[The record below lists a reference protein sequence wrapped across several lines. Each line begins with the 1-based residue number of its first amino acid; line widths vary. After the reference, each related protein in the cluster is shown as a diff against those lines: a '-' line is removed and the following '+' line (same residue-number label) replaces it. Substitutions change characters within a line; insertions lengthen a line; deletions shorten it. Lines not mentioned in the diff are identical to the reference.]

1 MPAFLILDSISLVTP
16 DGRPLFDGL
25 TLAIG
30 RERTGLV
37 GRNGCGKSTLLRL
50 IGGEIEPSGGSLQRI
65 GSIGMIAQLA
75 DERLTVGQALGVAS
89 DLARLRRLERGEGS
103 LEDAADADWTLETR
117 VQAALVETG
126 LPSLPLNRT
135 IASLSG
141 GERTRVALARLLI
154 EAPDVLL
161 LDEPTNN
168 LDADGRQA
176 VAQLLERWHGGVLV
190 ASHDRALLDRVDRI
204 VELTSVG
211 VTIFG
216 GAWSAFAEARK
227 AARARAE
234 ADLRRASDALRNT
247 ERALQKAREK
257 KARRDK
263 AGRAWRAKGIEDK
276 MFLDREKERAE
287 NTAARESHLGDRLIG
302 DRTEALEDAQA
313 RVEILT
319 PLAID
324 LPRTH
329 LSDGRELL
337 ALKDVVMTVGERHL
351 FGPLSFDVRGPAR
364 IAIRGANGSGKTT
377 LFRLIMGEL
386 QPSGGNTGRLTDRVA
401 VLDQHVGLL
410 DPAAGILDNLRRLNP
425 ELTANEAHAALARF
439 AFRNRAAL
447 QIAGTLSGGERLRAG
462 LACVFARPQ
471 PPFLLLLDE
480 PTNHL
485 DLASIEELETALKR
499 FDVANC
505 CSEAPAAVADWRPAA
520 SAKAADAVSAS
531 QHPARASRRSAAA
544 AARPAA
550 GPSRSQLA
558 AARAAH

>member
-1 MPAFLILDSISLVTP
+1 MSAFLVLDSISLVTP
-16 DGRPLFDGL
+16 DGRPLFDRL
-25 TLAIG
+25 TLAVA

-50 IGGEIEPSGGSLQRI
+50 VAGEIEPAGGSLQRL
-65 GSIGMIAQLA
+65 GSIGMLAQLA
-75 DERLTVGQALGVAS
+75 DDRLTVSEALGVAR

-103 LEDAADADWTLETR
+103 LDDAAEADWTLDARIQT
-117 VQAALVETG
+117 ALVETG
-126 LPSLPLNRT
+126 LPSLPLDRP

-168 LDADGRQA
+168 LDSGGRQA
-176 VAQLLERWHGGVLV
+176 VAQLLERWQGGVMV
-190 ASHDRALLDRVDRI
+190 ASHDRALLERVDRI
-204 VELTSVG
+204 VELTSIG

-216 GAWSAFAEARK
+216 GAWGAFADARD

-234 ADLRRASDALRNT
+234 ADLGRASDALRNT
-247 ERALQKAREK
+247 ERALQRAREK

-276 MFLDREKERAE
+276 MFMDREKERAE
-287 NTAARESHLGDRLIG
+287 NSAARDGRLSDRLIG
-302 DRTEALEDAQA
+302 ERTEALEDARS

-329 LSDGRELL
+329 LPDGRELI
-337 ALKDVVMTVGERHL
+337 AFRDVVMAFGERHL
-351 FGPLSFDVRGPAR
+351 LGPLSFDLRGPER
-364 IAIRGANGSGKTT
+364 IAIRGGNGAGKTT
-377 LFRLIMGEL
+377 LLRLLIGEL
-386 QPSGGNTGRLTDRVA
+386 TPTRGYIGRLTDRIA

-410 DPAAGILDNLRRLNP
+410 DPHLSILDNLRRLNP
-425 ELTANEAHAALARF
+425 ALTANEAHAALARF

-485 DLASIEELETALKR
+485 DLASIEELENALKG
-499 FDVANC
+499 FDGALIAI
-505 CSEAPAAVADWRPAA
+505 SHDQAFL
-520 SAKAADAVSAS
+520 
-531 QHPARASRRSAAA
+531 RAIGIEREIA
-544 AARPAA
+544 
-550 GPSRSQLA
+550 L
-558 AARAAH
+558 

>member
-1 MPAFLILDSISLVTP
+1 MAAFLILDSIALVTP

-25 TLAIG
+25 TLALG
-30 RERTGLV
+30 RERTGVV

-50 IGGEIEPSGGSLQRI
+50 IAGDVEPSGGSLQRI
-65 GSIGMIAQLA
+65 GSIGMLAQLA
-75 DERLTVGQALGVAS
+75 DDRLTVGEALGVAGE
-89 DLARLRRLERGEGS
+89 LARLRRLEGGEGS
-103 LEDAADADWTLETR
+103 LDDATDADWTLPAR
-117 VQAALVETG
+117 IQAALVEAG
-126 LPSLPLNRT
+126 LPSLPLHRP

-154 EAPDVLL
+154 EASDVLL

-176 VAQLLERWHGGVLV
+176 VALLLERWQGGILV
-190 ASHDRALLDRVDRI
+190 ASHDRALLERVDRI
-204 VELTSVG
+204 VELTPIG

-216 GAWSAFAEARK
+216 GAWPAFAEARD
-227 AARARAE
+227 AARNRAE
-234 ADLRRASDALRNT
+234 ADLDHAADALRNT

-257 KARRDK
+257 KSRRDK

-276 MFLDREKERAE
+276 MFMDREKERAE
-287 NTAARESHLGDRLIG
+287 NSATRENRLADRVMG
-302 DRTEALEDAQA
+302 ERTEALEAARA

-324 LPRTH
+324 LPQTN
-329 LSDGRELL
+329 LPGSRELM
-337 ALKDVVMTVGERHL
+337 AFRDVAMAFGEHHL
-351 FGPLSFDVRGPAR
+351 FGPLSFDVRGPER

-377 LFRLIMGEL
+377 LFRLITGEL
-386 QPSGGNTGRLTDRVA
+386 APSRGDIDRRTDRIA

-410 DPAAGILDNLRRLNP
+410 DPALSILDNLRRLNP
-425 ELTANEAHAALARF
+425 GLTANEAHAALARF

-462 LACVFARPQ
+462 MACVFARPQ

-485 DLASIEELETALKR
+485 DIASVEELETALKG
-499 FDVANC
+499 FDGALITISHDN
-505 CSEAPAAVADWRPAA
+505 AFL
-520 SAKAADAVSAS
+520 
-531 QHPARASRRSAAA
+531 RAIGIQREI
-544 AARPAA
+544 
-550 GPSRSQLA
+550 GL
-558 AARAAH
+558 

>member
-1 MPAFLILDSISLVTP
+1 MSAFLVLDSISLVTP
-16 DGRPLFDGL
+16 DGRPLFDRL
-25 TLAIG
+25 TLAIA

-50 IGGEIEPSGGSLQRI
+50 VAGEIEPAGGSLQRL
-65 GSIGMIAQLA
+65 GSIAMLAQLA
-75 DERLTVGQALGVAS
+75 DDRLTVSEALGVAR
-89 DLARLRRLERGEGS
+89 DLARLRRLECGEGS
-103 LEDAADADWTLETR
+103 LDDAAEADWTLDARIQT
-117 VQAALVETG
+117 ALVETG
-126 LPSLPLNRT
+126 LPSLPLDRP

-168 LDADGRQA
+168 LDAGGRQA
-176 VAQLLERWHGGVLV
+176 VAQLLERWQGGVMV
-190 ASHDRALLDRVDRI
+190 ASHDRALLERVDRI
-204 VELTSVG
+204 VELTSIG

-216 GAWSAFAEARK
+216 GAWGAFADARD

-234 ADLRRASDALRNT
+234 ADLGRASDALRNT
-247 ERALQKAREK
+247 ERALQRAREK

-276 MFLDREKERAE
+276 MFMDREKERAE
-287 NTAARESHLGDRLIG
+287 NSAARDGRLSDRLIG
-302 DRTEALEDAQA
+302 ERTEALEDARS

-329 LSDGRELL
+329 LPDGRELI
-337 ALKDVVMTVGERHL
+337 AFRDVVMAFGERHL
-351 FGPLSFDVRGPAR
+351 LGPLSFDLRGPER
-364 IAIRGANGSGKTT
+364 IAIRGGNGAGKTT
-377 LFRLIMGEL
+377 LLRLLIGEL
-386 QPSGGNTGRLTDRVA
+386 TPTRGNIGRLTDRIA

-410 DPAAGILDNLRRLNP
+410 DPHLSILDNLRRLNP
-425 ELTANEAHAALARF
+425 ALTANEAHAVLARF

-485 DLASIEELETALKR
+485 DLASIEELENALKG
-499 FDVANC
+499 FDGALIAI
-505 CSEAPAAVADWRPAA
+505 SHDQAFL
-520 SAKAADAVSAS
+520 SAIGIKREIA
-531 QHPARASRRSAAA
+531 
-544 AARPAA
+544 
-550 GPSRSQLA
+550 L
-558 AARAAH
+558 